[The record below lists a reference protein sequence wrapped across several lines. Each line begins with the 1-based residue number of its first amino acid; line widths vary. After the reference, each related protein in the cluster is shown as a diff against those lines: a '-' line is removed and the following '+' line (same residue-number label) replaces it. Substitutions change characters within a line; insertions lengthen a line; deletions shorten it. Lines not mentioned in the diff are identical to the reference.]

1 MSTGASRQDLT
12 YASQKII
19 SIASTQHNQNVFL
32 NNKMN
37 EFLKTITVT
46 PLLYIKKKGGKFVPR
61 HLWE

>member
-32 NNKMN
+32 NNKKLMN
-37 EFLKTITVT
+37 FLKTLTVT
-46 PLLYIKKKGGKFVPR
+46 PL
-61 HLWE
+61 